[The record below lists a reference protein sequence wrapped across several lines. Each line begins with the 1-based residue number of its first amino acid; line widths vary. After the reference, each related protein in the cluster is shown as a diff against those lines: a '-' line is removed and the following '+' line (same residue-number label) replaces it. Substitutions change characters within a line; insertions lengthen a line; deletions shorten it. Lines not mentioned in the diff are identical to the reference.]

1 MGVRYDFNTGR
12 EDLLGTHE
20 APVRCVE
27 YSHATGEQTIPFPC
41 CSWMWQLKAEFLV
54 NLVFNFVPGSPTVLG
69 LPLVL
74 CALDFIRDSGLLLE
88 KLTRQVHVLGFVSV
102 Y

>member
-27 YSHATGEQTIPFPC
+27 YSHATGERTIPFPC
-41 CSWMWQLKAEFLV
+41 CSGMWQLKAEFLV
-54 NLVFNFVPGSPTVLG
+54 DLVFDFVPGFPIVLG
-69 LPLVL
+69 LPLEL
-74 CALDFIRDSGLLLE
+74 CALDFIRNNDYCLRS
-88 KLTRQVHVLGFVSV
+88 
-102 Y
+102 

>member
-27 YSHATGEQTIPFPC
+27 YSHATGEQ
-41 CSWMWQLKAEFLV
+41 LKPEFLV
-54 NLVFNFVPGSPTVLG
+54 DIVFDFIPGFPTVLD
-69 LPLVL
+69 LPLEL
-74 CALDFIRDSGLLLE
+74 CALDFSGLLLE
-88 KLTRQVHVLGFVSV
+88 NFYEASL
-102 Y
+102 